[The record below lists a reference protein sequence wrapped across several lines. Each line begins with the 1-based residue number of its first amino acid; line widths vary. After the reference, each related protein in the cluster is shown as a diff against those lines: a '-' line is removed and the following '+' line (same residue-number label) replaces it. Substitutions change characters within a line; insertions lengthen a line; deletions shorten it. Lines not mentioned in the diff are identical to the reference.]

1 MADEKTHRIEI
12 DIPGL
17 ESGEPGK
24 LIIDGNDLS
33 KFAHEV
39 RIVLSAG
46 KVPQIQVD
54 LYGIDGIGA
63 KLEEA
68 GLILNVTKPGEEK
81 GESVPDLLRSIDRQ
95 LSRLGR
101 SITDLGAEDAID
113 LPTPKMPRSQILAA
127 FFDAYPGVSVKGDQV
142 SGSLS
147 GMSDPRK

>member
-12 DIPGL
+12 DIPSI

-46 KVPQIQVD
+46 KAPQIQVD

-68 GLILNVTKPGEEK
+68 GLILNVVNADATATTTAIRNSCLNQVTHHRSKAIKCELP
-81 GESVPDLLRSIDRQ
+81 ES
-95 LSRLGR
+95 
-101 SITDLGAEDAID
+101 
-113 LPTPKMPRSQILAA
+113 
-127 FFDAYPGVSVKGDQV
+127 
-142 SGSLS
+142 S